1 MILVAGIG
9 NIFLG
14 DDAFGSEV
22 ARCMQQRRLPPNV
35 VVKDFGIRAVDLLYA
50 LMDKY
55 DRVIIVDAAPRG
67 GDPGTIYLIEP
78 AEKDFASRKAP
89 GEGLALDP
97 HSMNPMHVLALSRS
111 MGAEIK
117 NVRIVGCEP
126 ETLVPSDSETIGL
139 STRVS
144 AAIPRAIELIE
155 SLVQE
160 AVV

>member
-22 ARCMQQRRLPPNV
+22 ARCMLQRRLPDDV
-35 VVKDFGIRAVDLLYA
+35 VVKDFGIRAVDLLYS
-50 LMDKY
+50 LLNNY

-67 GDPGTIYLIEP
+67 GEPGSIYLIEP
-78 AEKDFASRKAP
+78 AEKALTGREAP
-89 GEGLALDP
+89 GEDLSLDP
-97 HSMNPMHVLALSRS
+97 HSMNPMRVLALARS
-111 MGAEIK
+111 MGAKIK

-126 ETLVPSDSETIGL
+126 ETPLLSDSETIGL
-139 STRVS
+139 SPRVS
-144 AAIPRAIELIE
+144 GAIPKAIELIE

-160 AVV
+160 AVA

>member
-22 ARCMQQRRLPPNV
+22 ARRMLQRRLPVNV
-35 VVKDFGIRAVDLLYA
+35 VIKDFGIRAVDLLYS
-50 LMDKY
+50 LLDNY
-55 DRVIIVDAAPRG
+55 DRVIIVDATPRG
-67 GDPGTIYLIEP
+67 GEPGSIYLIEP
-78 AEKDFASRKAP
+78 AERDFAPRERPS
-89 GEGLALDP
+89 LDP
-97 HSMNPMHVLALSRS
+97 HSMNPMRVLALARS
-111 MGAEIK
+111 MGAEIR

-126 ETLVPSDSETIGL
+126 APIPSDPETIGL
-139 STRVS
+139 SPRV
-144 AAIPRAIELIE
+144 ALAVPTAIELIE

>member
-22 ARCMQQRRLPPNV
+22 ARCLQQRCLPHNV
-35 VVKDFGIRAVDLLYA
+35 VVKDFGIRAVDLLYS

-67 GDPGTIYLIEP
+67 GEPGSIYLIEP
-78 AEKDFASRKAP
+78 AEKDLTP
-89 GEGLALDP
+89 GEGLPLDP
-97 HSMNPMHVLALSRS
+97 HSMNPMRVLALARS

-126 ETLVPSDSETIGL
+126 ETPLPADSETIGL
-139 STRVS
+139 SPCVS

>member
-22 ARCMQQRRLPPNV
+22 ARCMQQRRLPDNV
-35 VVKDFGIRAVDLLYA
+35 VVKDFGIRAVDLLYS
-50 LMDKY
+50 LMDNY

-67 GDPGTIYLIEP
+67 GEPGSVYLIDPSPSGRRRCEP
-78 AEKDFASRKAP
+78 P
-89 GEGLALDP
+89 GEGLSLDP
-97 HSMNPMHVLALSRS
+97 HSMNPMRVLALARS

-126 ETLVPSDSETIGL
+126 ETSLPSDSETIGL
-139 STRVS
+139 SPRVS
-144 AAIPRAIELIE
+144 AAIPKAIELIE

>member
-22 ARCMQQRRLPPNV
+22 ARCMLQRRLPGDV
-35 VVKDFGIRAVDLLYA
+35 VVKDFGIRTVDLLYS
-50 LMDKY
+50 LMKNY

-67 GDPGTIYLIEP
+67 GEPGSIYLIEP
-78 AEKDFASRKAP
+78 DEKALTRREAP
-89 GEGLALDP
+89 GEDLSLDP
-97 HSMNPMHVLALSRS
+97 HSMNPMRVLALARS

-126 ETLVPSDSETIGL
+126 ETPLLSDSDTIGL
-139 STRVS
+139 SPRVS
-144 AAIPRAIELIE
+144 GAIPKAIELIE

-160 AVV
+160 AGA

>member
-22 ARCMQQRRLPPNV
+22 ARRILQRPVMINA
-35 VVKDFGIRAVDLLYA
+35 VVKDFGIRAVDLLYS
-50 LMDKY
+50 LLDNC
-55 DRVIIVDAAPRG
+55 DRVIIVDATPRG
-67 GDPGTIYLIEP
+67 GEPGSIYLIEP
-78 AEKDFASRKAP
+78 AEADFGGIPAS
-89 GEGLALDP
+89 LDP
-97 HSMNPMHVLALSRS
+97 HSMNPMRVLALARS
-111 MGAEIK
+111 MGAEIR

-126 ETLVPSDSETIGL
+126 ETTGSADSGTIGL
-139 STRVS
+139 SPRV
-144 AAIPRAIELIE
+144 AQAVPKAIQLIE

>member
-22 ARCMQQRRLPPNV
+22 ARRLLQHREPSNV
-35 VVKDFGIRAVDLLYA
+35 VVKDLGIRAVDLLYS
-50 LMDKY
+50 LMDSY
-55 DRVIIVDAAPRG
+55 DRVIIVDATPRG
-67 GDPGTIYLIEP
+67 GEPGSIYLLEP
-78 AEKDFASRKAP
+78 VEKDFDGIPAS
-89 GEGLALDP
+89 LDP
-97 HSMNPMHVLALSRS
+97 HSMNPMRVLALARS

-126 ETLVPSDSETIGL
+126 ATASPDSETIGL
-139 STRVS
+139 SPCVS
-144 AAIPRAIELIE
+144 AAIPKAIELIE

>member
-22 ARCMQQRRLPPNV
+22 ARCMLQRRLPNNV
-35 VVKDFGIRAVDLLYA
+35 VVKDFGIRAVDLLYS
-50 LMDKY
+50 LMDNY

-67 GDPGTIYLIEP
+67 GEPGSIYVIEP
-78 AEKDFASRKAP
+78 AEAP
-89 GEGLALDP
+89 GEALSLDP
-97 HSMNPMHVLALSRS
+97 HSMNPMRVLALARS

-126 ETLVPSDSETIGL
+126 ETPLPSDSETIGL
-139 STRVS
+139 SPRVS